1 MNAPSTSAPA
11 THPEPEL
18 ERNRPRG
25 LASWASWV
33 ALALVAIWVTLMTRF
48 GNTDVYSVMGPYAC
62 IVTGVCI
69 ALSPREVLAS
79 LSCNVRGVLLGLL
92 VGAAMT
98 ALTYPAFKLAVRFMP
113 GLEAQVAGL
122 YQFASTTSLGKALF
136 WVGTLVVAEEVLFRQ
151 VLPRALQLWT
161 AERVAFALA
170 VVIYSFAQLGSG
182 SWIIFLLALVCGTV
196 WAALRMYTGSIT
208 PSLIA
213 HGIWTPTVIVFF
225 PVVG

>member
-1 MNAPSTSAPA
+1 MNAPTTSTASSPSA
-11 THPEPEL
+11 TGTPEL
-18 ERNRPRG
+18 ENNRPRG
-25 LASWASWV
+25 LASWV
-33 ALALVAIWVTLMTRF
+33 ALVLVAVWVTLMTRF

-62 IVTGVCI
+62 VVTAVCI

-79 LSCNVRGVLLGLL
+79 FSCNARDVLLGLV
-92 VGAAMT
+92 VGVVMT
-98 ALTYPAFKLAVRFMP
+98 ALTYPAFSLTVRFMP

-136 WVGTLVVAEEVLFRQ
+136 WVCTLVIAEEVLFRQ

-170 VVIYSFAQLGSG
+170 VVVYSFAQLGSG
-182 SWIIFLLALVCGTV
+182 SWIIFLLAVVCGTI
-196 WAALRMYTGSIT
+196 WTALRMYTGSIV

-213 HGIWTPTVIVFF
+213 HGIWTPTVIVLV